1 LPKIIGLN
9 IVARQQAVNNL
20 PVLVLTGGLL
30 VALQYLTVTTKN
42 FSSERRK
49 VFLSSLSIVCAGK

>member
-1 LPKIIGLN
+1 MTGLN

-30 VALQYLTVTTKN
+30 VALQDLAP
-42 FSSERRK
+42 R
-49 VFLSSLSIVCAGK
+49 I